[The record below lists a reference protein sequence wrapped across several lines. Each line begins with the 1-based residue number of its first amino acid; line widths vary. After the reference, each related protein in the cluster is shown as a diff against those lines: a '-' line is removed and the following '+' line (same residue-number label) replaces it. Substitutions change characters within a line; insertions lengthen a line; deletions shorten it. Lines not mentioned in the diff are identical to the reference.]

1 MACIFFYGKV
11 RWDMITQLCTNM
23 FAKFDVEVTVA
34 AFSYSS
40 LGRLVTNPRRVC
52 CATFLFLG
60 GRIIGYL
67 DLGLCNVN

>member
-1 MACIFFYGKV
+1 MYT
-11 RWDMITQLCTNM
+11 MITQLCTNM

-40 LGRLVTNPRRVC
+40 LGRLVTNPLRVC
-52 CATFLFLG
+52 CASATFLFLG